1 MTWVVLALLGGIVAL
16 DAVSVAQT
24 MVSRPL
30 VAGVLAGWVVG
41 DVVAGLQIGALLELF
56 LLVAV
61 PAGGGRMP
69 EGGIAA
75 VVAVA
80 AAAAA
85 PGPGG
90 LALGVAGGLLWG
102 EVAGRTQLRVRSWN
116 GTHVPRPDSEP
127 VRPQAVA
134 RSIVLGLGAEA
145 LRGVLVTG
153 AGVAFVVLTV
163 PRLAPAW
170 PLEPGPTAALLLL
183 GALVSVGVVLRGL
196 GLEARTS
203 LLFAVGLVV
212 GVLAAWPL

>member
-1 MTWVVLALLGGIVAL
+1 VTWIVLALLGGVVAL

-24 MVSRPL
+24 MLSRPL
-30 VAGVLAGWVVG
+30 VAGVLAGFLVG
-41 DVVAGLQIGALLELF
+41 EVEAGLQIGALLELF

-80 AAAAA
+80 GAAAA

-102 EVAGRTQLRVRSWN
+102 EVASRTQLYVRSWN
-116 GTHVPRPDSEP
+116 GTHVPRPDSGP
-127 VRPQAVA
+127 VSPGAVA
-134 RSIVLGLGAEA
+134 RSILLGLGAEGV
-145 LRGVLVTG
+145 RGVVVTG
-153 AGVAFVVLTV
+153 AGVAFVALTV

-170 PLEPGPTAALLLL
+170 PLDPGPTASLLLL
-183 GALVSVGVVLRGL
+183 GGLASVGVVLRGL

-203 LLFAVGLVV
+203 LLFAVGLAAGVV
-212 GVLAAWPL
+212 AAWPL